1 MNFEKEIN
9 EIKNIVEITSKV
21 KDINKINSD
30 IKAGKE
36 LLRTIDNEK
45 KQKYLE
51 KIEFEYARYII
62 DLNAALNIRNIT
74 QGNGTTRKMI
84 NLDEKIT
91 QAVRLLELIL
101 DEKLFEELVKV
112 INKENNVF
120 CGGVLNE

>member
-62 DLNAALNIRNIT
+62 ALNAALNIRNIT

-120 CGGVLNE
+120 CGVVLNE

>member
-30 IKAGKE
+30 IKAGIE

-62 DLNAALNIRNIT
+62 ALNAALNIRNIT

>member
-1 MNFEKEIN
+1 
-9 EIKNIVEITSKV
+9 
-21 KDINKINSD
+21 
-30 IKAGKE
+30 
-36 LLRTIDNEK
+36 
-45 KQKYLE
+45 
-51 KIEFEYARYII
+51 
-62 DLNAALNIRNIT
+62 
-74 QGNGTTRKMI
+74 MI

>member
-36 LLRTIDNEK
+36 LLRTNDNEK

-62 DLNAALNIRNIT
+62 ALNAALNIRNIT

>member
-62 DLNAALNIRNIT
+62 ALNAALNIRNIT

>member
-62 DLNAALNIRNIT
+62 ALNAA
-74 QGNGTTRKMI
+74 M
-84 NLDEKIT
+84 E
-91 QAVRLLELIL
+91 LLER
-101 DEKLFEELVKV
+101 
-112 INKENNVF
+112 
-120 CGGVLNE
+120 

>member
-62 DLNAALNIRNIT
+62 ALNAALNIRNIT

-112 INKENNVF
+112 INKENNIF

>member
-62 DLNAALNIRNIT
+62 ALNAALNIRNIT

-91 QAVRLLELIL
+91 QAVRLLGLIL

>member
-62 DLNAALNIRNIT
+62 ALNAALNIRNIT

-120 CGGVLNE
+120 CVGVLNE

>member
-45 KQKYLE
+45 KT
-51 KIEFEYARYII
+51 KIS
-62 DLNAALNIRNIT
+62 
-74 QGNGTTRKMI
+74 RK
-84 NLDEKIT
+84 N
-91 QAVRLLELIL
+91 
-101 DEKLFEELVKV
+101 
-112 INKENNVF
+112 
-120 CGGVLNE
+120 

>member
-9 EIKNIVEITSKV
+9 EIKHIVEMTSKA

-30 IKAGKE
+30 IKEGKE
-36 LLRTIDNEK
+36 LIRSIDNEK

-51 KIEFEYARYII
+51 KIELEYAKYII
-62 DLNAALNIRNIT
+62 ALNAALNIRNIT

>member
-1 MNFEKEIN
+1 M
-9 EIKNIVEITSKV
+9 
-21 KDINKINSD
+21 
-30 IKAGKE
+30 
-36 LLRTIDNEK
+36 
-45 KQKYLE
+45 
-51 KIEFEYARYII
+51 
-62 DLNAALNIRNIT
+62 NIRNIT

>member
-36 LLRTIDNEK
+36 LLTTVDIEK

-62 DLNAALNIRNIT
+62 ALNAALNIRNIT

-101 DEKLFEELVKV
+101 DENLFEELVKV

>member
-36 LLRTIDNEK
+36 LLRTIDNKK

-62 DLNAALNIRNIT
+62 ALNAALNIRNIT

>member
-1 MNFEKEIN
+1 MNSEKEIN

-62 DLNAALNIRNIT
+62 ALNAALNIRNIT

>member
-21 KDINKINSD
+21 KDIDKINSD
-30 IKAGKE
+30 IKEGKE

-62 DLNAALNIRNIT
+62 ALNAALSIRNIT

-101 DEKLFEELVKV
+101 DEKLFEELVQV

>member
-51 KIEFEYARYII
+51 K
-62 DLNAALNIRNIT
+62 LNLNMLGI
-74 QGNGTTRKMI
+74 
-84 NLDEKIT
+84 
-91 QAVRLLELIL
+91 
-101 DEKLFEELVKV
+101 
-112 INKENNVF
+112 
-120 CGGVLNE
+120 